1 MTHTAHPYGF
11 RLGITR
17 DWRAQWFASTRKQ
30 YQELL
35 REDYLI
41 RTFLEKD
48 LADKSISALLLER
61 DRDALTVTVRTTRP
75 GLIIGREGSGV
86 EDLLRR
92 LRKFAR
98 KHGLNEQ
105 INVRVQEVRYAEQ
118 DASLVASSIVDALK
132 RHVHYRR
139 LIKHTVEKVMA
150 DRIVKGCRV
159 LVSGRLAGAE
169 IARSEEAK
177 RGKIPLQTLRAD
189 IDYSHKEAVLS
200 YGTIGVKVW
209 IYKGDIVRD
218 K

>member
-17 DWRAQWFASTRKQ
+17 DWRAQWFAGTRKQ

-35 REDYLI
+35 REDYLV

-61 DRDALTVTVRTTRP
+61 DRDALTITVRTTRP

-118 DASLVASSIVDALK
+118 DASLVAGSIVDALK

-150 DRIVKGCRV
+150 DRVVKGCRV